1 MCQSSFTFQIATPSF
16 SREQKKNEFA
26 AKEELRKEQDGLHH
40 SCMNHVTIKSQEAK
54 VDFLIPKLR

>member
-1 MCQSSFTFQIATPSF
+1 MCHSSFTFQIATPSF
-16 SREQKKNEFA
+16 SREQKIDFA

>member
-16 SREQKKNEFA
+16 SRERKNDFA
-26 AKEELRKEQDGLHH
+26 AKEELRKAQDGLHH

>member
-1 MCQSSFTFQIATPSF
+1 MCHSSFTFQIATPSF
-16 SREQKKNEFA
+16 SREQKNDFA